1 MVTYSL
7 IQKSQLEGAH
17 RMDAEYYQP
26 LYLEIVNNLNRIK
39 AIPIYDIATN
49 PKRKFQPVEGEIF
62 NYIEISEVDLST
74 GEYNKYKILGE
85 DAPDRAQWIVKQN
98 DIIISTVRPIR
109 NAVSLINEDSNNL
122 VASSGFAV
130 LRTKEIE
137 PEYLFVYLKT
147 KPIVLLLDRLTTA
160 TMYPAVTTDDI
171 LNTKIYLSSDNFRKD
186 IKAKVIESQKE
197 LAKSRIL
204 YSQAESL
211 LLEELGLK
219 DFKPKDE
226 LSYVVNLSEAKSF
239 HRIDAEYFQTK
250 YDKLISKIK
259 SQNSKIL
266 GKIVTMKKGIE
277 PGSEEYQDEGKLFI
291 RVSSITKNGIID
303 KDQKYLSNE
312 LYDELKNNF
321 EPKVGEILLTK
332 DATPC
337 IAYVIKEPIEGIISS
352 GILRLELRDKTIQ
365 EEYLTLCLNSLVGKM
380 QAERDGGGSIITHW
394 KPEQIKNVII
404 PIISEAKQQQIADLV
419 KQSHEARKKAKEL
432 LEQTKRMVEAEI
444 EKGQK

>member
-337 IAYVIKEPIEGIISS
+337 IAYVIKEPIEGIIPS
-352 GILRLELRDKTIQ
+352 GILRLE
-365 EEYLTLCLNSLVGKM
+365 
-380 QAERDGGGSIITHW
+380 
-394 KPEQIKNVII
+394 
-404 PIISEAKQQQIADLV
+404 
-419 KQSHEARKKAKEL
+419 
-432 LEQTKRMVEAEI
+432 
-444 EKGQK
+444 